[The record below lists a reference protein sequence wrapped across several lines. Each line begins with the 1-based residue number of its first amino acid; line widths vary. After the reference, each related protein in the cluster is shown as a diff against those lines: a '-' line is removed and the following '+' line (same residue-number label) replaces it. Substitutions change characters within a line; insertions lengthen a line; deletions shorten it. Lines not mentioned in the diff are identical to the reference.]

1 MRELQPNA
9 MKMDKWNEI
18 CADLRNCQARNV
30 SESEYQKQVA
40 LDLRLLGWKLYA
52 QEIREQV
59 TIEIGAANALRP
71 DFVIYKDEKPQ
82 FVIELK
88 KPQHVQRE
96 RERIQLFSY
105 MKQLNLKIGL
115 YIGEHIQVFYFDATK
130 DEEPRLVFYVAL
142 ETDSEDGK
150 KFVELFSRENYSQ
163 ENLMEFCQERM
174 KQLHQQELLSDELNR
189 LTSEDGR
196 MWIYDILRQKY
207 GEEHTTD
214 WVEELLQKI
223 DIHVNLKQI
232 PKQEIDTQH
241 DSLSALS
248 KIKTFP
254 PRKRK
259 YFSLDGN
266 GRFCKNQ
273 LLLAVIKRFVK
284 EHPHMKYQE
293 LEEVMLQNS
302 IERWETIQTKRQNS
316 KDSKKDTRWFNNDLL
331 KSNDGI
337 EFAISCMVGDNVK
350 SGIDFKKVLK
360 FAAQQ
365 GYKIEEVL

>member
-30 SESEYQKQVA
+30 SECEYQKQVA

-142 ETDSEDGK
+142 ETNSEDGK

-174 KQLHQQELLSDELNR
+174 EQLHQQELLSNELNR

-214 WVEELLQKI
+214 WVEELLQQI
-223 DIHVNLKQI
+223 EIYVSIKQTSL
-232 PKQEIDTQH
+232 PKFLEQNNAQSVVTQH
-241 DSLSALS
+241 QSSTL
-248 KIKTFP
+248 
-254 PRKRK
+254 K
-259 YFSLDGN
+259 YFSLNGN
-266 GRFCKNQ
+266 GRLCKKD
-273 LLLAVIKRFVK
+273 LAFAVIKRFVN
-284 EHPHMKYQE
+284 EHPEMNYRE
-293 LEEVMLQNS
+293 LERTIMPKA
-302 IERWETIQTKRQNS
+302 IERWDIIQ
-316 KDSKKDTRWFNNDLL
+316 SKKQFSTDSMKNRRWFEKELL
-331 KSNDGI
+331 KSRDGI
-337 EFAISCMVGDNVK
+337 EFAVSCMVGDRDK
-350 SGIDFKKVLK
+350 SRVRFQEVLE
-360 FAAQQ
+360 FAVQQ